1 MCIEDATFVVTDT
14 ETTGTSPSSDRVI
27 ELAAVKLFDGEVV
40 DTFQQLIN
48 PGRSIPKRI
57 TQITGI
63 STAMVYDA
71 PAVDAVLSDYLDF
84 LGNDIFTAHNLS
96 FDRNFINAELGRIGA
111 TELDVDT
118 LCTLRLARR
127 LLPGLKSKGLSRLI
141 QFYNLQ
147 VNSRHRALG
156 DAEAT
161 ATILQQFVSQLA
173 FEHEIETVDELLTFQ
188 NRSYR
193 QVRRTPN
200 HIRKLREETLPEV
213 PERPG
218 VYFFKNSR
226 GSMLYIG
233 KAKRLS
239 KRVRSYFNG
248 IESHGA
254 RRRKLMQKVRRLEW
268 TETTTELEALLLES
282 RLIKKHKP
290 SYNRA
295 QRRYRGRPFIR
306 LDPSADVPKLSWS
319 YTINQDDAE
328 YFGPLRNRDQAELV
342 LDVASRF
349 YRLRECDDSQLRLGQ
364 RCLYADMD
372 RCTAPCEGDEGAYD
386 EEVERV
392 RRFLTG
398 QDRSV
403 LDALQERMQQASA
416 HLEFEQAAQ
425 FRDWHDEIEHMLDR
439 QQAIAAPVLEHN
451 AVVVLPAPHD
461 GAVQCFIVRFGRP
474 VETLSIT
481 RPLSDEAQAWLKAQ
495 LARHFDPAQTRPEQ
509 YSKRDVDEIRLL
521 SHWLYVHRDE
531 IAHVRWSADESIDA
545 LLERVAAAA
554 CSVGGERASEP
565 AG

>member
-1 MCIEDATFVVTDT
+1 MRIADATFVVTDT

-27 ELAAVKLFDGEVV
+27 ELAAVKLHDGEVV

-71 PAVDAVLSDYLDF
+71 PSIDAILPDYLDF
-84 LGNDIFTAHNLS
+84 LGDGIFTAHNLS
-96 FDRNFINAELGRIGA
+96 FDRNFINAELERTGGS
-111 TELDVDT
+111 ELGVDT

-127 LLPGLKSKGLSRLI
+127 LLPGLKSKGLSQLI

-161 ATILQQFVSQLA
+161 ATVLQQFVSQLA
-173 FEHEIETVDELLTFQ
+173 FEHEIESVEELLTFQ

-200 HIRKLREETLPEV
+200 HLKTLRDEVLPEV
-213 PERPG
+213 PEQPG

-226 GSMLYIG
+226 GSILYIG

-248 IESHGA
+248 IESLSA
-254 RRRKLMQKVRRLEW
+254 RRRKLMQKMRRVEW
-268 TETTTELEALLLES
+268 TTTKTELEALLLES

-306 LDPSADVPKLSWS
+306 LDPAEDVPKLSWS
-319 YTINQDDAE
+319 YTIDQDGAE

-342 LDVASRF
+342 LEVAGRF
-349 YRLRECDDSQLRLGQ
+349 YQLRECDDATLRLGQ

-372 RCTAPCEGDEGAYD
+372 RCTAPCEGDDGAYA
-386 EEVERV
+386 EEVARV
-392 RRFLTG
+392 RQFLTG

-403 LDALQERMQQASA
+403 LDALQERMQQASTN
-416 HLEFEQAAQ
+416 LEFEQAAE
-425 FRDWHDEIEHMLDR
+425 FRDWHDEIERMMDR

-451 AVVVLPAPHD
+451 AVAVLPAPED
-461 GAVQCFIVRFGRP
+461 DAVQCFFVRFGRP
-474 VETLSIT
+474 VESHSATVPFPADDRVHL
-481 RPLSDEAQAWLKAQ
+481 EAR
-495 LARHFDPAQTRPEQ
+495 LAHHFDPAQDPPDR

-521 SHWLYVHRDE
+521 AHWLYVHRDE
-531 IAHVRWSADESIDA
+531 VAQVRWDTSLSPDA
-545 LLERVAAAA
+545 MRQHIERVAEEHAVAA
-554 CSVGGERASEP
+554 VDG
-565 AG
+565 

>member
-1 MCIEDATFVVTDT
+1 MRIDDATFVVTDT

-27 ELAAVKLFDGEVV
+27 ELAAVKLCDGEVV

-48 PGRSIPKRI
+48 PGRAIPKRI

-71 PAVDAVLSDYLDF
+71 LPIDAVLPDYLDF
-84 LGNDIFTAHNLS
+84 LGDGIFTAHNLS
-96 FDRNFINAELGRIGA
+96 FDRNFINAELGRVGA
-111 TELDVDT
+111 PELDVDT

-147 VNSRHRALG
+147 VNGRHRALG

-161 ATILQQFVSQLA
+161 ATILQQFFSQLA

-200 HIRKLREETLPEV
+200 HLKTLRDEVLPDV

-226 GSMLYIG
+226 GSILYIG

-239 KRVRSYFNG
+239 ARVRSYFSG
-248 IESHGA
+248 IESLSA
-254 RRRKLMQKVRRLEW
+254 RRRKLMQKMRRLEW
-268 TETTTELEALLLES
+268 TTTKTELEALLLES

-306 LDPSADVPKLSWS
+306 LDPSEDVPKLSWS
-319 YTINQDDAE
+319 YTIDQDGAE

-342 LDVASRF
+342 LEVASRF
-349 YRLRECDDSQLRLGQ
+349 YRLRECDDAKLRLGQ

-372 RCTAPCEGDEGAYD
+372 RCTAPCEGDDGAYA
-386 EEVERV
+386 EEVARV
-392 RRFLTG
+392 RQFLTG

-416 HLEFEQAAQ
+416 NLEFEQAAQ
-425 FRDWHDEIEHMLDR
+425 FRDWHDEIERMMDR

-451 AVVVLPAPHD
+451 AVAVLPAPD
-461 GAVQCFIVRFGRP
+461 AAAVQCFIIRFGRP
-474 VETLSIT
+474 VESHTAPVPFPADDRAHL
-481 RPLSDEAQAWLKAQ
+481 EAR
-495 LARHFDPAQTRPEQ
+495 LAHHFDPSAAPPDR

-521 SHWLYVHRDE
+521 AHWLYVHRDE
-531 IAHVRWSADESIDA
+531 VAQVRWDA
-545 LLERVAAAA
+545 SLDPGTMRRQMERIAAQFAGAA
-554 CSVGGERASEP
+554 VDR
-565 AG
+565 

>member
-1 MCIEDATFVVTDT
+1 MRITDATFVVTDT
-14 ETTGTSPSSDRVI
+14 ETTGTSPKSDRVI
-27 ELAAVKLFDGEVV
+27 ELAAVKLRDGEVI

-71 PAVDAVLSDYLDF
+71 PAAADVLPDYLDF
-84 LGNDIFTAHNLS
+84 LGDGIFTAHNLS

-111 TELDVDT
+111 SELDVGM

-161 ATILQQFVSQLA
+161 ATVLQQFISQVA
-173 FEHEIETVDELLTFQ
+173 FEHEIESVEELLTFQ
-188 NRSYR
+188 NKSYR

-200 HIRKLREETLPEV
+200 HLKKLRDEVLPGV

-226 GSMLYIG
+226 GSILYIG

-248 IESHGA
+248 IESLSA
-254 RRRKLMQKVRRLEW
+254 RRRKLMQKMRRVEW
-268 TETTTELEALLLES
+268 TTTKTELEALLLES

-306 LDPSADVPKLSWS
+306 LDPTEDVPKLSWS
-319 YTINQDDAE
+319 YTIDQDGAE

-342 LDVASRF
+342 LEVAGRF
-349 YRLRECDDSQLRLGQ
+349 YQLRECDDAQLRLGQ

-372 RCTAPCEGDEGAYD
+372 RCTAPCVGDDGAYA
-386 EEVERV
+386 EEVARV
-392 RRFLTG
+392 RQFLTG
-398 QDRSV
+398 QDRTV

-416 HLEFEQAAQ
+416 NLEFEQAAE
-425 FRDWHDEIEHMLDR
+425 FRDWHDEIERMMDR
-439 QQAIAAPVLEHN
+439 QEAIAAPVLEHN
-451 AVVVLPAPHD
+451 AVAVLPAPGD
-461 GAVQCFIVRFGRP
+461 DAVQCFLIRFGRP
-474 VETLSIT
+474 VESHTASV
-481 RPLSDEAQAWLKAQ
+481 PFSSDDRAHLEARIAH
-495 LARHFDPAQTRPEQ
+495 HFDPDQDPPER

-521 SHWLYVHRDE
+521 AHWLYVHRDE
-531 IAHVRWSADESIDA
+531 VAQVRWGAAGDPEGMRQRI
-545 LLERVAAAA
+545 EQVAAHHVETAP
-554 CSVGGERASEP
+554 VDG
-565 AG
+565 

>member
-1 MCIEDATFVVTDT
+1 MRIDDATFVVTDT

-27 ELAAVKLFDGEVV
+27 ELAAVKLCDGEVV

-48 PGRSIPKRI
+48 PGRAIPKRI

-71 PAVDAVLSDYLDF
+71 RPIDAVLPDYLDF
-84 LGNDIFTAHNLS
+84 LGDGIFTAHNLS
-96 FDRNFINAELGRIGA
+96 FDRNFINAELGRVGA
-111 TELDVDT
+111 PELDVDT

-147 VNSRHRALG
+147 VNGRHRALG

-161 ATILQQFVSQLA
+161 ATILQQFFSQLA

-200 HIRKLREETLPEV
+200 HIKTLREETLPEV

-254 RRRKLMQKVRRLEW
+254 RRRKLMQKVRQVEW

-306 LDPSADVPKLSWS
+306 LDPSEDVPKLSWS
-319 YTINQDDAE
+319 YTIQQDDAE

-342 LDVASRF
+342 LEVAGRF
-349 YRLRECDDSQLRLGQ
+349 YRLRECDDAKLRLGQ

-372 RCTAPCEGDEGAYD
+372 RCTAPCEGDDGAYA
-386 EEVERV
+386 EEVARV
-392 RRFLTG
+392 RQFLTG

-416 HLEFEQAAQ
+416 NLEFEQAAQ
-425 FRDWHDEIEHMLDR
+425 FRDWHDEIEHLLDR

-451 AVVVLPAPHD
+451 AVVALPGASG
-461 GAVQCFIVRFGRP
+461 GAVQLFVVRFGRP
-474 VETLSIT
+474 VETVAVRL
-481 RPLSDEAQAWLKAQ
+481 PPSDEARARLEAK
-495 LARHFDPAQTRPEQ
+495 LAHHFDPAQERPKQ

-531 IAHVRWSADESIDA
+531 IAHVRWSADVSVDA
-545 LLERVAAAA
+545 WRERVEAAARA
-554 CSVGGERASEP
+554 TADVHAAERDN
-565 AG
+565 

>member
-1 MCIEDATFVVTDT
+1 MRIADATFVVTDT

-27 ELAAVKLFDGEVV
+27 ELAAVKLHDGEVV

-71 PAVDAVLSDYLDF
+71 PSIDAILPDYLDF
-84 LGNDIFTAHNLS
+84 LGDGIFTAHNLS
-96 FDRNFINAELGRIGA
+96 FDRNFINAELERTGGS
-111 TELDVDT
+111 ELGVDT

-127 LLPGLKSKGLSRLI
+127 LLPGLKSKGLSQLI

-161 ATILQQFVSQLA
+161 ATVLQQFVSQLA
-173 FEHEIETVDELLTFQ
+173 FEHEIESVEELLTFQ

-200 HIRKLREETLPEV
+200 HLKTLRDEVLPEV
-213 PERPG
+213 PEQPG

-226 GSMLYIG
+226 GSILYIG

-248 IESHGA
+248 IESLSA
-254 RRRKLMQKVRRLEW
+254 RRRKLMQKMRRVEW
-268 TETTTELEALLLES
+268 TTTKTELEALLLES

-306 LDPSADVPKLSWS
+306 LDPAEDVPKLSWS
-319 YTINQDDAE
+319 YTIDQDGAE

-342 LDVASRF
+342 LEVAGRF
-349 YRLRECDDSQLRLGQ
+349 YQLRECDDATLRLGQ

-372 RCTAPCEGDEGAYD
+372 RCTAPCEGDDGAYA
-386 EEVERV
+386 EEVARV
-392 RRFLTG
+392 RQFLTG

-403 LDALQERMQQASA
+403 LDALQERMQQASTN
-416 HLEFEQAAQ
+416 LEFEQAAE
-425 FRDWHDEIEHMLDR
+425 FRDWHDEIERMMDR

-451 AVVVLPAPHD
+451 AVAVLPAPED
-461 GAVQCFIVRFGRP
+461 DAVQCFFVRFGRP
-474 VETLSIT
+474 VESHSATVPFSADDRVHL
-481 RPLSDEAQAWLKAQ
+481 EAR
-495 LARHFDPAQTRPEQ
+495 LAHHFDPAQDPPDR

-521 SHWLYVHRDE
+521 AHWLYVHRDE
-531 IAHVRWSADESIDA
+531 VAQVRWDTSLSPDA
-545 LLERVAAAA
+545 MRQHIERVAEEHAVAA
-554 CSVGGERASEP
+554 VDG
-565 AG
+565 

>member
-1 MCIEDATFVVTDT
+1 MRIDDATFVVTDT

-27 ELAAVKLFDGEVV
+27 ELAAVKLCEGEVV

-48 PGRSIPKRI
+48 PGRAIPKRI

-71 PAVDAVLSDYLDF
+71 RPIDAVLPDYLDF
-84 LGNDIFTAHNLS
+84 LGDGIFTAHNLS
-96 FDRNFINAELGRIGA
+96 FDRNFINAELGRTGGP
-111 TELDVDT
+111 ELDVDT

-147 VNSRHRALG
+147 VNGRHRALG

-161 ATILQQFVSQLA
+161 ATILQQFFSQLA

-200 HIRKLREETLPEV
+200 HIKTLREETLPEV

-254 RRRKLMQKVRRLEW
+254 RRRKLMQKVRQVEW

-306 LDPSADVPKLSWS
+306 LDPSEDVPKLSWS
-319 YTINQDDAE
+319 YTIQQDDAE

-342 LDVASRF
+342 LEVAGRF
-349 YRLRECDDSQLRLGQ
+349 YRLRECDDAKLRLGQ

-372 RCTAPCEGDEGAYD
+372 RCTAPCEGDDGAYA
-386 EEVERV
+386 EEVARV
-392 RRFLTG
+392 RQFLTG

-416 HLEFEQAAQ
+416 NLEFEQAAQ
-425 FRDWHDEIEHMLDR
+425 FRDWHDEIEHLLDR

-451 AVVVLPAPHD
+451 AVVALPGASG
-461 GAVQCFIVRFGRP
+461 GAVQLFVVRFGRP
-474 VETLSIT
+474 VETVAVRL
-481 RPLSDEAQAWLKAQ
+481 PPSDEARARLEAK
-495 LARHFDPAQTRPEQ
+495 LAHHFDPAQERPKQ

-531 IAHVRWSADESIDA
+531 IAHVRWSADVSVDA
-545 LLERVAAAA
+545 WRERVEAAARA
-554 CSVGGERASEP
+554 TADVHAAERDN
-565 AG
+565 

>member
-1 MCIEDATFVVTDT
+1 MRIDDATFVVTDT

-27 ELAAVKLFDGEVV
+27 ELAAVKLCEGEVV

-48 PGRSIPKRI
+48 PDRAIPKRI

-71 PAVDAVLSDYLDF
+71 RPIDEVLPDYLDF
-84 LGNDIFTAHNLS
+84 LGDGIFTAHNLS
-96 FDRNFINAELGRIGA
+96 FDRNFINAELGRVGA
-111 TELDVDT
+111 PELDVDT

-147 VNSRHRALG
+147 VNGRHRALG

-161 ATILQQFVSQLA
+161 ATILQQFFSQLA

-200 HIRKLREETLPEV
+200 HIKTLREETLPEV

-254 RRRKLMQKVRRLEW
+254 RRRKLMQKVRQVEW

-306 LDPSADVPKLSWS
+306 LDPSEDVPKLSWS
-319 YTINQDDAE
+319 YTIQQDDAE

-342 LDVASRF
+342 LEVAGRF
-349 YRLRECDDSQLRLGQ
+349 YRLRECDDAKLRLGQ

-372 RCTAPCEGDEGAYD
+372 RCTAPCEGDDGAYA
-386 EEVERV
+386 EEVARV
-392 RRFLTG
+392 RQFLTG

-416 HLEFEQAAQ
+416 NLEFEQAAQ
-425 FRDWHDEIEHMLDR
+425 FRDWHDEIEHLLDR

-451 AVVVLPAPHD
+451 AVVALPGASG
-461 GAVQCFIVRFGRP
+461 GAVQLFVVRFGRP
-474 VETLSIT
+474 VETVAVRL
-481 RPLSDEAQAWLKAQ
+481 PPSDEARARLEAK
-495 LARHFDPAQTRPEQ
+495 LAHHFDPAQERPKQ

-531 IAHVRWSADESIDA
+531 IAHVRWSADVSVDA
-545 LLERVAAAA
+545 WRERVEAAARA
-554 CSVGGERASEP
+554 TADVHAAERDN
-565 AG
+565 